1 MMLVAARPRGPKGQ
15 FPTGNLPEFS
25 RDRLGFLTACAREY
39 GDFVPFRLGP
49 RPFVLLS
56 HPDYVEY
63 VLVANN
69 DNFRKHYLLRMNRL
83 LLGNGLLTSEGDL
96 WRRQRRLAQ
105 PAFHRQRIAAYGE
118 VMVEYAERM
127 LATWRDGEVRDVH
140 ADMTRLTLEIVAK
153 TLFDADVAGEA
164 GHVGAALEVVMETF
178 IARMDSLLMLPE
190 SVPTPTNLRL
200 QRAVR
205 QLDEIVYGIIAHRRA
220 SGEDRGDPSASSE
233 QVRFAGQ
240 ALLSMLLRARDEDD
254 GGRMT
259 DKQLRDETMTL
270 FLAGHETTAI
280 ALSWTW
286 YLLARHPEVVA
297 KLEAELDA
305 TLGGRA
311 PTVADLPRLPYAGM
325 VVSEAM
331 RLYPPA
337 YAFGREAIGDC
348 EIGGHR
354 VTAGTTVIMSPW
366 VLHRDRRF
374 YDEPE
379 AFDPDRWAHGLAR
392 RLPKYAYF
400 PFGGGPRVCIGAS
413 FATMEATLLLAAI
426 ARRFRLA
433 LASDAPITPQPAI
446 TLRPKDG
453 IRVLLRARPASG

>member
-1 MMLVAARPRGPKGQ
+1 MMVVVARPRGPKGH
-15 FPTGNLPEFS
+15 FLTGSLPEFS

-39 GDFVPFRLGP
+39 GDLVPFRLGP
-49 RPFVLLS
+49 RPFMLLS
-56 HPDYVEY
+56 HPDHVEY

-96 WRRQRRLAQ
+96 WLRQRRLAQ
-105 PAFHRQRIAAYGE
+105 PAFHRQRIAAYGA
-118 VMVEYAERM
+118 VMVQYAERM
-127 LATWRDGEVRDVH
+127 LAAWRDGEGRDVH
-140 ADMTRLTLEIVAK
+140 ADMSRLTLEIVAK

-164 GHVGAALEVVMETF
+164 GQVGAALEVVLDTF

-190 SVPTPTNLRL
+190 GVPTPTNLRR

-205 QLDEIVYGIIAHRRA
+205 QLDEIVYGIIARRRA
-220 SGEDRGDPSASSE
+220 GGEDRGD
-233 QVRFAGQ
+233 
-240 ALLSMLLRARDEDD
+240 LLSMLLRARDEDD

-259 DKQLRDETMTL
+259 DKQLRDEAMTL

-286 YLLARHPEVVA
+286 YLLARHPAVVA
-297 KLEAELDA
+297 KLEAELDG

-348 EIGGHR
+348 QIGGYR
-354 VTAGTTVIMSPW
+354 VAAGTTLIMSPW

-374 YDEPE
+374 FDEPE
-379 AFDPDRWAHGLAR
+379 AFDPDRWADDLAK

-400 PFGGGPRVCIGAS
+400 PFGGGPRLCIGAS
-413 FATMEATLLLAAI
+413 FATMEATLLLATI
-426 ARRFRLA
+426 ARRSRLA
-433 LASDAPITPQPAI
+433 IASDAPITPRPAI

-453 IRVLLRARPASG
+453 VRVVLRARPASG